1 MQKDPECY
9 NQKKSFQGGGRL
21 LERLKRIIAVVG
33 HYGSGKTN
41 LAVNLAADLAAS
53 GRDVAL
59 ADLDIVNPYFRSADF
74 TAQMQAKGVEMIVP
88 PYARSNLDIPAL
100 PARMD
105 GAIDGGKTLV
115 LDIGGDDAGA
125 AALGRYTPSG
135 MRQRVVEHGGYTV
148 VEDCYNA
155 SPDSMAAALA
165 TLGGWACGG
174 RRVAV
179 LADMLELGPIAR
191 EAHRQVG
198 RLAAENGVDLLLCY
212 GPLARGYA
220 EGAAGVEAIC
230 FDDKAALT
238 EELRRRLR
246 PGDVVWVK
254 GSHGMALEE
263 VLQGLYTA

>member
-125 AALGRYTPSG
+125 AALGRYSPAIREAG
-135 MRQRVVEHGGYTV
+135 GCDLLYVVNRYRYLTRTAGEAEEILKEIEAVARLTV
-148 VEDCYNA
+148 TGVVNN
-155 SPDSMAAALA
+155 SN
-165 TLGGWACGG
+165 
-174 RRVAV
+174 
-179 LADMLELGPIAR
+179 LADETTAQVIA
-191 EAHRQVG
+191 
-198 RLAAENGVDLLLCY
+198 DSF
-212 GPLARGYA
+212 GYA
-220 EGAAGVEAIC
+220 EEAAARCGAPLLFTTVKRPLA
-230 FDDKAALT
+230 
-238 EELRRRLR
+238 EELQKLANDRELY
-246 PGDVVWVK
+246 PVDIYVK
-254 GSHGMALEE
+254 KPWEE
-263 VLQGLYTA
+263 